1 MDAFFKNDLKTGI
14 FVAIGL
20 LAIMVSIIVLGGDQF
35 LFRSTSTLR
44 ARFPQVQGLAKGSIV
59 SLAGVPVGNI
69 NKLYFVEGVTDIEI
83 EMDINRDHF
92 TRITTGS
99 LASVKTQGALGDK
112 YIYITPGAPEAEVLK
127 SGALIATDQQKDLI
141 DIIAARGAELGNVIE
156 VVKEAR
162 DLLRSINEGG
172 KSAQVMTNMLNA
184 TNNMNK
190 MLSDVRS
197 ETLPKMNRI
206 LTKIDEGQG
215 TLGQLI
221 NDPSLH
227 KKMKSFVGGE
237 AAEGNYL
244 SPLIRDSMKKMEKN
258 RSK

>member
-1 MDAFFKNDLKTGI
+1 MESFLKNDLKIGL
-14 FVAIGL
+14 FVAAGL
-20 LAIMVSIIVLGGDQF
+20 VATMVSIIVLGGDQF

-44 ARFPQVQGLAKGSIV
+44 ARFPQVQGLAQGSIV
-59 SLAGVPVGNI
+59 SLAGVPVGNVK
-69 NKLYFVEGVTDIEI
+69 KLYFVPGVTDIEI

-92 TRITTGS
+92 ARITQGS
-99 LASVKTQGALGDK
+99 LASIKTQGALGDK
-112 YIYITPGAPEAEVLK
+112 YIYITPGEPTAEPLK
-127 SGALIATDQQKDLI
+127 DDSLIQSDEQKDLI

-162 DLLRSINEGG
+162 DLLRSINQGG
-172 KSAQVMTNMLNA
+172 KTAQIVDNMANA
-184 TNNMNK
+184 TNNLNK
-190 MLSDVRS
+190 MINDART

-227 KKMKSFVGGE
+227 KKMKSFIGGDSSE
-237 AAEGNYL
+237 SNYL

-258 RSK
+258 R

>member
-1 MDAFFKNDLKTGI
+1 MDAFFKNDLKIGI
-14 FVAIGL
+14 FVAVGFV
-20 LAIMVSIIVLGGDQF
+20 AIMVSIIVLGGDQF

-44 ARFPQVQGLAKGSIV
+44 ARFPQVQGLAQGSIV

-69 NKLYFVEGVTDIEI
+69 NKLYFVQGVTDIEI

-92 TRITTGS
+92 KRITQGS
-99 LASVKTQGALGDK
+99 LASIKTQGALGDK
-112 YIYITPGAPEAEVLK
+112 YIYITPGAPEAEQLK
-127 SGALIATDQQKDLI
+127 DNSLIQSDEQKDLI
-141 DIIAARGAELGNVIE
+141 DIIAARGAELSNVIE

-162 DLLRSINEGG
+162 DLLRSINQNGR
-172 KSAQVMTNMLNA
+172 SAQVMENMANA
-184 TNNMNK
+184 TNNLNK
-190 MLSDVRS
+190 MINDARS

-227 KKMKSFVGGE
+227 KKMKSIVGGDSSE
-237 AAEGNYL
+237 SNYL

-258 RSK
+258 R

>member
-1 MDAFFKNDLKTGI
+1 MEALVKNNLKIGI
-14 FVAIGL
+14 FVAFGL
-20 LAIMVSIIVLGGDQF
+20 VAIMTSIIVLGGDQF

-44 ARFPQVQGLAKGSIV
+44 ARFPQVQGLAQGSIV

-69 NKLYFVEGVTDIEI
+69 NKLYFVPGVTDIEI

-92 TRITTGS
+92 PRITQGS
-99 LASVKTQGALGDK
+99 LASIKTQGALGDK
-112 YIYITPGAPEAEVLK
+112 YIYITPGAPEAERLK
-127 SGALIATDQQKDLI
+127 DDALIQSDEQKDLI
-141 DIIAARGAELGNVIE
+141 DIIAARGAELSNVIE

-162 DLLRSINEGG
+162 DLLRSINQNGR
-172 KSAQVMTNMLNA
+172 SAQVMENMAHA
-184 TNNMNK
+184 TNNLNK
-190 MLSDVRS
+190 MINDART

-227 KKMKSFVGGE
+227 KKMKSFVGGDSSE
-237 AAEGNYL
+237 SNYL
-244 SPLIRDSMKKMEKN
+244 SPLIRDSMRKMEKN
-258 RSK
+258 R